1 VSPTKKNPWVLIS
14 VLCLAAG
21 VSNVDIFGISYVTP
35 FIEKSLSFDNT
46 QIGLLLSGFWLTFA
60 ISNYVTGAVA
70 DRHRNHKAIL
80 LVMLLLF
87 ACFSVLPALT
97 SMFSTLLATRLL
109 MGVFDA
115 GVYQLPQSIV
125 VLETPAERHGL
136 NMGIVQNLGGA
147 FLGVVVAPLLL
158 VRLAQAFGWRSA
170 FLVVALPGLVC
181 AALVARVVPGRR
193 ARPDSPLP
201 VALDPDRGEALGL
214 AQVLRI
220 RNVWLSMVIS
230 CFIVG
235 YMTIGFGFLP
245 LYLMKIDHFAAA
257 RMSIVISI
265 MGLAGAVLGVAL
277 PAASDRI
284 GRKPVMIVSSV
295 LGMGAPLAA
304 LYYTGPLAVLGAFM
318 FIGAALIGAA
328 PLTYATIP
336 CESAPAE
343 TTSTV
348 IGVILA
354 VSAIVGGVAGPSVAG
369 WSADRWGLAAP
380 LYLAVVCCAAS
391 TVLCTALKESTPR
404 KNSREKIAGAPAGT
418 EGRCDASSR
427 AASSGV
433 PSRGPRS
440 AAATAAAASTA
451 GQPARAGAPGSP

>member
-1 VSPTKKNPWVLIS
+1 MLIA

-21 VSNVDIFGISYVTP
+21 VSNIDIFGISYVTP
-35 FIEKSLSFDNT
+35 FIEKSLRFDNT

-60 ISNYVTGAVA
+60 ISNYLTGVVA

-80 LVMLLLF
+80 IVMLLLF

-97 SMFSTLLATRLL
+97 SMFSTLLAARLL

-158 VRLAQAFGWRSA
+158 VRLAQAFSWRTA

-181 AALVARVVPGRR
+181 AALVARVVPSRR
-193 ARPDSPLP
+193 ARPASPLP
-201 VALDPDRGEALGL
+201 AVRESRRSEAFGL

-220 RNVWLSMVIS
+220 RNVWLSMLIS

-235 YMTIGFGFLP
+235 YMTIGIGFLP
-245 LYLMKIDHFAAA
+245 LYLMRIDRFPAA
-257 RMSIVISI
+257 RMSVVMSI

-295 LGMGAPLAA
+295 LGMGMPLAA
-304 LYYTGPLAVLGAFM
+304 LYDTGSLAALAACI
-318 FIGAALIGAA
+318 FIGSALIGAA
-328 PLTYATIP
+328 ALTYATIP

-343 TTSTV
+343 ATSTV

-354 VSAIVGGVAGPSVAG
+354 VSAVVGGVAGPSVAG

-380 LYLAVVCCAAS
+380 LVLALACCAVSA
-391 TVLCTALKESTPR
+391 VLCTALKESAPR
-404 KNSREKIAGAPAGT
+404 KSSDKTTAHAPGGA
-418 EGRCDASSR
+418 EGRCNASSR
-427 AASSGV
+427 A
-433 PSRGPRS
+433 
-440 AAATAAAASTA
+440 
-451 GQPARAGAPGSP
+451 GA